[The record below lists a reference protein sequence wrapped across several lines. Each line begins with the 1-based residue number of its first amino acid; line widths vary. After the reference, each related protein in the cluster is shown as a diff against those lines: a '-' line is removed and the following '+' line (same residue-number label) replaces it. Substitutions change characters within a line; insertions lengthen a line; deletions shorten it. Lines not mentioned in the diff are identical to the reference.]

1 MSKRNKK
8 EYAFPKMIK
17 YFKNIKKELIL
28 FTIILAV
35 SVSVDQIESFNN
47 EKAYSLDDFVIKPYV
62 DITSAKEELINSFK
76 NMILDWY
83 NNTHKKPYKDIDEV
97 RDFFDDTFP
106 QLYKR
111 LGKPDYVSFEEK
123 KATWGKTVCFEVEN
137 DKLMLNIEK

>member
-1 MSKRNKK
+1 MELHSDESIQNIGKAK
-8 EYAFPKMIK
+8 AFG
-17 YFKNIKKELIL
+17 YG
-28 FTIILAV
+28 AV

-97 RDFFDDTFP
+97 PNLRDLFTM
-106 QLYKR
+106 KSI
-111 LGKPDYVSFEEK
+111 VS
-123 KATWGKTVCFEVEN
+123 N
-137 DKLMLNIEK
+137 DKDIRFMRLEDYNSNGRKPLPRVDDYKKMWDNI